1 MSLNVA
7 LDGAQ
12 MACVDVS
19 HEMLSFIGPGILTD
33 ADWPADP
40 VAFIVHFDGNS
51 AAAICHFINHPDCQ
65 RLNLHS
71 ASNRLVLIVNRAAC
85 ERLHGDVLPLAD
97 EDAFHLPPTLRTI
110 GLAIRDFD
118 AADALRTPY
127 RLAKSIELLCEAL
140 NLVAQGGLIPV
151 GADGSVSMADSERL
165 MAARRIIDERWTEK
179 LTLATIARDCGL
191 NRAKLT
197 RGFRELFACSVSDA
211 IAKERLANAQQ
222 MLVATDLPV
231 SAIGYKCGYLNNASF
246 SRAFARHF
254 GRPPS
259 QYRAERLAA

>member
-1 MSLNVA
+1 MPVNVA
-7 LDGAQ
+7 IDEPH

-19 HEMLSFIGPGILTD
+19 HEMLSFIGTGLVSD
-33 ADWPADP
+33 AKWPADP
-40 VAFIVHFDGNS
+40 VAFIIHFGGS
-51 AAAICHFINHPDCQ
+51 TATTTCHFISRPTCP
-65 RLNLHS
+65 RLNRHV

-97 EDAFHLPPTLRTI
+97 EDAFHLPPSLRTI
-110 GLAIRDFD
+110 GIAIRDYD
-118 AADALRTPY
+118 AAEALRTPY

-140 NLVAQGGLIPV
+140 SLVARGGLVPV

-197 RGFRELFACSVSDA
+197 RGFRELFDCTVADA
-211 IAKERLANAQQ
+211 IASERLANAQQ
-222 MLVATDLPV
+222 MLAVTDLPV

-246 SRAFARHF
+246 SRAVTRRF

-259 QYRAERLAA
+259 QYRAERFAA